1 MLKTIYRAAV
11 AWTAVGLIG
20 GLFYR
25 EFTKAQGVDGGTQLA
40 LLHTHALTL
49 GTMTM
54 LILLALVATLR
65 IDEFKNFTAGFW
77 TYTAGAALTSIMLT
91 VKGSL
96 QVLGSAAADSP
107 AIAGISGLGHITIT
121 LGLILLLMAIGAAV
135 KQASAGSATSAPT
148 LSPVSAS
155 DER

>member
-20 GLFYR
+20 GLYYR

-49 GTMTM
+49 GTLTM
-54 LILLALVATLR
+54 LVLLALVAALR
-65 IDEFKNFTAGFW
+65 IDQFKNFTAGFW
-77 TYTAGAALTSIMLT
+77 VYTAGAALTSTMLA
-91 VKGSL
+91 VKGTL
-96 QVLGSAAADSP
+96 QVLGSASANSP

-121 LGLILLLMAIGAAV
+121 VGLILLLIAIGAAV
-135 KQASAGSATSAPT
+135 KQASARPIDPIAT
-148 LSPVSAS
+148 LESAS
-155 DER
+155 KEQR